1 MIALQGP
8 LYTSSEC
15 YTKRAHAFEIKL
27 GRLRLSEV
35 SFKPRYGYSRYAEVL
50 DLSGV
55 VHFHLAKV
63 DKVADWVSARH
74 EHSFDSFGNSSPLQC
89 CANGRSRVTSTCSS
103 SEQRAAVKRRA

>member
-1 MIALQGP
+1 MIARTGP
-8 LYTSSEC
+8 FIYIIRVLHLIT
-15 YTKRAHAFEIKL
+15 HAFEIKL

-35 SFKPRYGYSRYAEVL
+35 SFKPRYVFSRYAEVL

-74 EHSFDSFGNSSPLQC
+74 EHSFDSFGNSSPLEC

-103 SEQRAAVKRRA
+103 SEQ